1 MDNCWK
7 DEIRVRLQKRDAR
20 QKEISSLV
28 QNYSKLQARLAL
40 RGSLWEEIRAQ
51 HRPEGNQESVLKK
64 WVEFLEEPIRL
75 QLELRESRLAQEQ
88 LTRSLSELHSVLQL
102 KDEAIQC
109 CHSQLSRCRGD
120 AVSLSRRA
128 SALEAGLCERE
139 VELERLSVEHAA
151 LRLAHA
157 ELEAGLSRAERENSR
172 LLQQIVEEKRG
183 EAERMNEQNE
193 IQERWCKLVMK
204 LQRKLQS
211 KPAQCCPLSV

>member
-1 MDNCWK
+1 MT
-7 DEIRVRLQKRDAR
+7 Q
-20 QKEISSLV
+20 SLE
-28 QNYSKLQARLAL
+28 AL
-40 RGSLWEEIRAQ
+40 G
-51 HRPEGNQESVLKK
+51 
-64 WVEFLEEPIRL
+64 
-75 QLELRESRLAQEQ
+75 
-88 LTRSLSELHSVLQL
+88 
-102 KDEAIQC
+102 
-109 CHSQLSRCRGD
+109 LSRCRGD

-183 EAERMNEQNE
+183 EAERMNRTRYRRGERRGEGVCVFVLGAIMNLSPLLLLSL
-193 IQERWCKLVMK
+193 RWCKLVMK
-204 LQRKLQS
+204 LQRRLQS

>member
-20 QKEISSLV
+20 QKDISSLV
-28 QNYSKLQARLAL
+28 QNLYLNTSISLQSSPVFALL
-40 RGSLWEEIRAQ
+40 RGNA
-51 HRPEGNQESVLKK
+51 
-64 WVEFLEEPIRL
+64 F
-75 QLELRESRLAQEQ
+75 SRG
-88 LTRSLSELHSVLQL
+88 R
-102 KDEAIQC
+102 
-109 CHSQLSRCRGD
+109 LSRCRGD

-157 ELEAGLSRAERENSR
+157 ELEAGLSRAKLENSR

-193 IQERWCKLVMK
+193 IQESSVLPPVCVKHRTLETDEPHCEQADQRVMT
-204 LQRKLQS
+204 
-211 KPAQCCPLSV
+211 